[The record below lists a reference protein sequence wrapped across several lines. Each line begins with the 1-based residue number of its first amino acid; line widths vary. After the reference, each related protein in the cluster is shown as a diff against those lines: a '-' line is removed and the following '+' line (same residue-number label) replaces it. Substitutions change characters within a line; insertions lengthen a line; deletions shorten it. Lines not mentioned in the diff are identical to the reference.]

1 MKRAAFALAS
11 VFVAAVPA
19 QAATYDLTPDGNARY
34 LADFAARPGV
44 VKLPDGVM
52 YRVVQAGDGH
62 GVSPIARFD
71 IVYAQYKGWLVDGHV
86 FDATKGQPLRF
97 EAGGVIP
104 GWTEALMKMKTG
116 DEWQVVIPAKSGY
129 GADGRPPVIPPDQT
143 LVFLIKLEK
152 VEYP

>member
-1 MKRAAFALAS
+1 MRIFALVLAS
-11 VFVAAVPA
+11 VLLAALPA
-19 QAATYDLTPDGNARY
+19 RAATYDLTPDGNARY
-34 LADFAARPGV
+34 LADFAAKPGV
-44 VKLPDGVM
+44 VKLPSGVM

-71 IVYAQYKGWLVDGHV
+71 IVYAEYKGWLVDGHV
-86 FDATKGQPLRF
+86 FDATKGQALRF
-97 EAGGVIP
+97 EAGGVIA